1 MAHRIGQFLFTAL
14 VLFGLW
20 LLFTG
25 TLDPQETAV
34 GALLAA
40 GIALFTH
47 RRFTRGGLQNLAPG
61 RLLCLLAYL
70 PFFTWQMI
78 KANLDVAY
86 RALHP
91 RMPLNPGIVRV
102 KTRMTSDIG
111 KMAVANSIT
120 LTPGTLTLE
129 VDDDTLYIHWIDVR
143 STDPEEARRLIPGV
157 FEPCLKRIFP

>member
-1 MAHRIGQFLFTAL
+1 MAHRFGQFLFTAL

-25 TLDPQETAV
+25 TLDPQEVAV

-40 GIALFTH
+40 AIALFTH
-47 RRFTRGGLQNLAPG
+47 RRFTTAGLQNLSPV
-61 RLLCLLAYL
+61 RILCLLAYL
-70 PFFTWQMI
+70 PYFTWQMI

-102 KTRMTSDIG
+102 KTQMTSDIG

-129 VDDDTLYIHWIDVR
+129 VDGDTLYIHWIDVKT
-143 STDPEEARRLIPGV
+143 TDPEEARRQIPGV
-157 FEPCLKRIFP
+157 FERCLKRVFP

>member
-1 MAHRIGQFLFTAL
+1 MAHRLSRFLFTAL

-25 TLDPQETAV
+25 TLNPQEALV
-34 GALLAA
+34 GALLSV

-47 RRFTRGGLQNLAPG
+47 QRFTHGGLQNLAPG

-102 KTRMTSDIG
+102 KTKMTSDIG

-129 VDDDTLYIHWIDVR
+129 VDGDHLFIHWIDVQ
-143 STDPEEARRLIPGV
+143 STDLEEASRLIPGV